1 MDQGWSALIAGLAG
15 LAGAAI
21 GGYFAKAGVVQGAK
35 TPADAVARQIEGQRA
50 DELTRWI
57 RRERRAAFGEVI
69 RAHGEL
75 AGRLA
80 ALRVAVERE
89 TVHDA
94 MSEQVDEA
102 WTALSLASSGVHL
115 FGPAPVWTAADRVRS
130 ATRECVV
137 ARRSFVA
144 TAHNSGAGQRVLA
157 WDGLAGPREEM
168 RSALTAFS
176 ARSREALEVP
186 S

>member
-1 MDQGWSALIAGLAG
+1 
-15 LAGAAI
+15 
-21 GGYFAKAGVVQGAK
+21 
-35 TPADAVARQIEGQRA
+35 
-50 DELTRWI
+50 
-57 RRERRAAFGEVI
+57 
-69 RAHGEL
+69 
-75 AGRLA
+75 
-80 ALRVAVERE
+80 
-89 TVHDA
+89 

-102 WTALSLASSGVHL
+102 WTALSLACSGVHL
-115 FGPAPVWTAADRVRS
+115 FGPAPVWTTADRVRS
-130 ATRECVV
+130 ATRECVM
-137 ARRSFVA
+137 AHRSFVA